1 MRLLSFQA
9 TNGLHIGAITDGGVV
24 DFSLLDPDAPTDL
37 GEAIKGG
44 QLDNLA
50 TLLANAGDQVHHQI
64 KDLNLALPIYRPVK
78 TPPALGTISSKFSS
92 TSISRPAASPPEI
105 QP

>member
-9 TNGLHIGAITDGGVV
+9 ADGLHIGAITDAGVV
-24 DFSLLDPDAPTDL
+24 DFSLLDADAPTDL

-44 QLDNLA
+44 QLNDLA

-64 KDLNLALPIYRPVK
+64 
-78 TPPALGTISSKFSS
+78 
-92 TSISRPAASPPEI
+92 
-105 QP
+105 